1 MWFDRSGKE
10 VGSVGNADSGTPLSP
25 AISADGRRVAFHRGV
40 DGNTDVWLLDTERGG
55 LSRFTSHAAND
66 IHPLWSPDGSRIVF
80 SSNRTGSY
88 QMYEKSTLGALEEKA
103 LVPAQSHATDWS
115 RDGRFLLFQR
125 VGPKTNLDIWVLAY
139 GTDDQPS
146 PLVQT
151 EFDER
156 DAQFSPD
163 GKWIAYSSF
172 ASGQSEIHVQ
182 PFPGPGA
189 SSPIS
194 ISGGAQ
200 PRWRSDGKEL
210 FYIALDGRLMAVPIA
225 LPSAGA
231 SVEAG
236 TPVPLFA
243 THVGGAVQLA
253 SRRGSSTS
261 SPRMARDF

>member
-1 MWFDRSGKE
+1 MDADTVGGAISQGHLLFVRGGTLFAQRLDLARLELSGTLFPVAQAIALQPVGGSLVAPISASDTGHIVYRSGPASQRQRFVWFDRSGKE

-156 DAQFSPD
+156 EAQFSPD
-163 GKWIAYSSF
+163 GKWIAY
-172 ASGQSEIHVQ
+172 ACRD
-182 PFPGPGA
+182 GPVA
-189 SSPIS
+189 E
-194 ISGGAQ
+194 
-200 PRWRSDGKEL
+200 RL
-210 FYIALDGRLMAVPIA
+210 FEHDV
-225 LPSAGA
+225 
-231 SVEAG
+231 
-236 TPVPLFA
+236 LF
-243 THVGGAVQLA
+243 
-253 SRRGSSTS
+253 RG
-261 SPRMARDF
+261 